1 MANRTLRHAL
11 PTGTVTFLF
20 TDIEGSTKLL
30 EALGDRYAALL
41 ADHGRIMRDAIAKG
55 GGTEVNTE
63 GDAFFAVF
71 PSAHRAVQATA
82 DMQRQLAGHAWP
94 EGTTLRVRMGLHTGD
109 GRLGGMDYVGL
120 DVHRAARIAGAGNGG
135 QVLIS
140 DATRAL
146 VEPDVPE
153 GVRLRDLGAHRLK
166 DLARPERI
174 YQLEI
179 AGLPSDF
186 APIRTLDS
194 HPNNLPLQLT
204 SFIGRDHEIA
214 GLRELID
221 QTLFERTKDLR
232 RWAREAGPTGHE
244 ARNLRDRVAA
254 AEASLGRAPGRP
266 PMYSDEHFKLVADA
280 YTRAWKI
287 SPKPRQAVAAQWHVS
302 PSTAAKWVARARKM
316 GFLPPTERGRPLGGR
331 SPVER
336 TEAKSSPQARR
347 SRKLEEID
355 SIEAEEAMQRQVVE
369 RHDTWLAELTG
380 QPAVDGVPPTASGN
394 TRGQRG
400 VRLKGNTKKEQ
411 TRKKR

>member
-1 MANRTLRHAL
+1 
-11 PTGTVTFLF
+11 VV
-20 TDIEGSTKLL
+20 ES
-30 EALGDRYAALL
+30 
-41 ADHGRIMRDAIAKG
+41 
-55 GGTEVNTE
+55 
-63 GDAFFAVF
+63 
-71 PSAHRAVQATA
+71 RA
-82 DMQRQLAGHAWP
+82 AGH
-94 EGTTLRVRMGLHTGD
+94 
-109 GRLGGMDYVGL
+109 
-120 DVHRAARIAGAGNGG
+120 
-135 QVLIS
+135 
-140 DATRAL
+140 
-146 VEPDVPE
+146 
-153 GVRLRDLGAHRLK
+153 
-166 DLARPERI
+166 
-174 YQLEI
+174 
-179 AGLPSDF
+179 
-186 APIRTLDS
+186 
-194 HPNNLPLQLT
+194 LPLQHLQLVPEHQQLNLPPLVRASSGSDDAADQEVHEREQHGAPFGSRGAHATDVSEPGSGEIEPFRLVNTARSSHKRQAGPSVVRRPDGRVWIALT
-204 SFIGRDHEIA
+204 KQLDWPPRRRTSPAPGAPSRVPAGTYVVTLDFAEVGGRLECVRFEIGADVDEPNGPDPAPLTASVLR
-214 GLRELID
+214 GVPLRELID

-287 SPKPRQAVAAQWHVS
+287 SPKPRQAVAAHWHVS

-400 VRLKGNTKKEQ
+400 VRSKGNTKKER

>member
-11 PTGTVTFLF
+11 PTGTVTFQV

-221 QTLFERTKDLR
+221 QVRLVTLTGPGGTGKR
-232 RWAREAGPTGHE
+232 RLA
-244 ARNLRDRVAA
+244 LQVAA
-254 AEASLGRAPGRP
+254 ERLS
-266 PMYSDEHFKLVADA
+266 EH
-280 YTRAWKI
+280 
-287 SPKPRQAVAAQWHVS
+287 
-302 PSTAAKWVARARKM
+302 
-316 GFLPPTERGRPLGGR
+316 
-331 SPVER
+331 
-336 TEAKSSPQARR
+336 
-347 SRKLEEID
+347 
-355 SIEAEEAMQRQVVE
+355 
-369 RHDTWLAELTG
+369 
-380 QPAVDGVPPTASGN
+380 VDGGFFEDLAPIDNPTLTPSAIRS
-394 TRGQRG
+394 
-400 VRLKGNTKKEQ
+400 VLPL
-411 TRKKR
+411 